1 MSSGRSLSGPH
12 ILWSGGHAL
21 VVLASLYE
29 LFAVLTLKQ
38 APKAH
43 RLALTGA
50 LTSWG
55 IVVCVRSMARARP
68 DVAASRRWAY
78 RSRTARM
85 SSVLS

>member
-55 IVVCVRSMARARP
+55 IVVCVGRRRG
-68 DVAASRRWAY
+68 AA
-78 RSRTARM
+78 
-85 SSVLS
+85 